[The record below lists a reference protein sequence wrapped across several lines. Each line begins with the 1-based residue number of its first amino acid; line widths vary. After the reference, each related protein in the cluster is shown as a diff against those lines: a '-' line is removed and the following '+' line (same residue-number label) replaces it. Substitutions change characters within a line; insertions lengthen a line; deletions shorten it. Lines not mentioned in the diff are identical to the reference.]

1 MPVAVSCK
9 VVFTGTVGFAGVITI
24 ELRFAAALLM
34 VRMAE
39 AFTDPEVAVV
49 TATPDVFAVAR
60 PAVSIVA
67 TFVSE
72 EAH

>member
-1 MPVAVSCK
+1 MAVSCCA
-9 VVFTGTVGFAGVITI
+9 VFTGTVGFAGVITI

-39 AFTDPEVAVV
+39 AFTDPEVAVI

-67 TFVSE
+67 TLASD